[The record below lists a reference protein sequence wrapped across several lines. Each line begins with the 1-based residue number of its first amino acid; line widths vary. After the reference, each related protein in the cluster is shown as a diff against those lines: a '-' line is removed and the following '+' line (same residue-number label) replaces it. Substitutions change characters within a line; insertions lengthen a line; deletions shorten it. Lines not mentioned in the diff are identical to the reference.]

1 MPSDTTLHASAEL
14 GKALAELTMLQHKRT
29 SATSARERFESTARR
44 KQQAHRS
51 ANQQTIANLRKRM
64 EVNLKAQVT
73 SAERNSKLMADIAEL
88 ARVAGDTSLSSSAAA
103 AELRAEQRHYL
114 QAATEMQR
122 REGQAASSRLS
133 GGILDLPGVLSSSG
147 RGASVSGLAV
157 EGGGLDDAR
166 SPDTSHILDSSLL
179 QASHLASSAGGAR
192 SLSRKPDPAVA
203 LAREKEA
210 VRRQMMVEMGKAEQE
225 AASASSQ
232 SGSQSSPSKSIP
244 KASSPAKGGAA
255 SPAAAAHETS
265 KVANRGETI
274 SSAAAAQAPAK
285 GAASEDAAAVAKQKA
300 HPEETGASSGAG
312 SDKAGTLGETA
323 TSVASVLSEDE
334 LAEAQ
339 IAEVLN
345 TPKMWCAPDP
355 PCHPPVCFSFAF
367 PLRVHLPFAP
377 LYFPWPRGVPA
388 HLIFRDT
395 MSMHTHAHTHRC
407 THTRTH
413 TYLPTFLPWSLTA

>member
-1 MPSDTTLHASAEL
+1 MPSDTSLHASAEL

-64 EVNLKAQVT
+64 EANLKAQVT

-88 ARVAGDTSLSSSAAA
+88 ARVAGDTSLSTSAAA
-103 AELRAEQRHYL
+103 AELRAEQRQYL

-122 REGQAASSRLS
+122 REGQVGPSRLS
-133 GGILDLPGVLSSSG
+133 GGVLDLPGVLSSSG
-147 RGASVSGLAV
+147 RGASLSGLAAD
-157 EGGGLDDAR
+157 GGGLDDAR

-179 QASHLASSAGGAR
+179 QASHLASSVGGAR
-192 SLSRKPDPAVA
+192 SLSRQPDPAVA

-210 VRRQMMVEMGKAEQE
+210 VRRQMMVEMGKAEEE

-232 SGSQSSPSKSIP
+232 SGSQPSPSKSIP
-244 KASSPAKGGAA
+244 KASSPARADIS
-255 SPAAAAHETS
+255 SPAAAAQETS
-265 KVANRGETI
+265 KVANREETI
-274 SSAAAAQAPAK
+274 SLAAAARAPSNK
-285 GAASEDAAAVAKQKA
+285 GAAPEDAAAAKQKV

-312 SDKAGTLGETA
+312 SDKAGTIGETA

-345 TPKMWCAPDP
+345 TPKMWWVPHP
-355 PCHPPVCFSFAF
+355 PCHPPVCF
-367 PLRVHLPFAP
+367 PLSVSLLVDIHPPFAHFTSP
-377 LYFPWPRGVPA
+377 
-388 HLIFRDT
+388 
-395 MSMHTHAHTHRC
+395 
-407 THTRTH
+407 
-413 TYLPTFLPWSLTA
+413 